1 MCLATRSSPRSAVTP
16 PRIERDP
23 ERLGSLKHGGRTP
36 EAHHLGAWV
45 TQPRFQERPEAER
58 GGRCWEWE
66 PGTVSHKARPA
77 PRSGCTSSGPTAT
90 LAPDPVL
97 MRTTEVTSVTF
108 TMTPSQD
115 GVVLV
120 RTADK

>member
-1 MCLATRSSPRSAVTP
+1 VEDGVGSGSRGPCPTRLVQLHALAVAP
-16 PRIERDP
+16 
-23 ERLGSLKHGGRTP
+23 
-36 EAHHLGAWV
+36 
-45 TQPRFQERPEAER
+45 QPHVA
-58 GGRCWEWE
+58 
-66 PGTVSHKARPA
+66 
-77 PRSGCTSSGPTAT
+77 SGPTAT